1 MNVGAAVG
9 NLGWLAASL
18 PEYRRFTRAAG
29 NPEATQRARLEHY
42 LRQNADTAFGRYY
55 DFTSIH
61 SPGEYAGRV
70 PVQDYDAF
78 EPWIDRIANGEDRVL
93 TADPVRLFEPTSGS
107 SGPSKLVPYTASLQ
121 QEFRQVVAAW
131 SSRNFL
137 SQPGLLFGRA
147 YWSLTPQ
154 MSLPERPGS
163 AVPIGFDEDSAYLGG
178 VAQKLINR
186 TLVADPAL
194 RDLHDMDA
202 FWRSTLLMLLRS
214 ADLRLISVWH
224 PSYLVLL
231 IERLR
236 EQWDSLL
243 GDLDSMD
250 PRRAGELR
258 SAGCDDL
265 QRIWPGLRL
274 ISCWAD
280 GHAAAT
286 AADLATLFPGVTIQ
300 PKGLIATEGVV
311 TIPFGNRRPL
321 AIRSHYFEFLDESG
335 EARGAWQLEAGKT
348 YSVVLTTGGGFYR
361 YRLGDLVEVD
371 GFYRG
376 TPSLKFVGREGAV
389 SDLRGEKI
397 SEEFAGQVIRDVLEA
412 GHIASPFSMLAVDT
426 DASPP
431 AYVLYLETD
440 SSFTPELAQQLERQL
455 SANPHYELCVRL
467 GQLDR
472 ARVERIGG
480 NGFELYSQRL
490 SEMGMRI
497 GDIKPTPLSHHSGW
511 SRFFAVSECV

>member
-1 MNVGAAVG
+1 MNTGAAVG

-18 PEYRRFTRAAG
+18 PEYRRFIRDAG
-29 NPEATQRARLEHY
+29 HPETAQRAQLEHY
-42 LRQNADTAFGRYY
+42 LQRNADTAFGRHY
-55 DFTSIH
+55 DFAGIRG
-61 SPGEYAGRV
+61 PDEYAERV
-70 PVQDYDAF
+70 PIQAYEDF
-78 EPWIDRIANGEDRVL
+78 EPWIDRIAKGEAGVL

-107 SGPSKLVPYTASLQ
+107 SGPSKLVPYTAALQ
-121 QEFRQVVAAW
+121 REIRQAVAAW
-131 SSRNFL
+131 SSQNFL

-178 VAQKLINR
+178 IAQRLINR

-214 ADLRLISVWH
+214 TDLRLVSVWH

-231 IERLR
+231 VERLR

-243 GDLDSMD
+243 GDLDGTD

-265 QRIWPGLRL
+265 RRIWPGLRL

-286 AADLATLFPGVTIQ
+286 VERLDALFPGASIQ

-311 TIPFGNRRPL
+311 TIPISNRRPL
-321 AIRSHYFEFLDESG
+321 AIRSHYFEFLDEG
-335 EARGAWQLEAGKT
+335 GNARGAWQLEAGKT
-348 YSVVLTTGGGFYR
+348 YSVLLTTGGGFYR
-361 YRLGDLVEVD
+361 YRLGDLVGVD

-376 TPSLKFVGREGAV
+376 TPSLKFLGREGPV
-389 SDLRGEKI
+389 SDFRGEKI
-397 SEEFAGQVIRDVLEA
+397 SEGFAGQVIRDVLEA
-412 GHIASPFSMLAVDT
+412 RRIVSRFSMLAVDT
-426 DASPP
+426 EASPP

-440 SSFTPELAQQLERQL
+440 TSVTQELAQQLERAL
-455 SANPHYELCVRL
+455 CANPHYELCVRL
-467 GQLDR
+467 GQLGK
-472 ARVERIGG
+472 AGVARIGG
-480 NGFELYSQRL
+480 SGFDLYSKRL

-497 GDIKPTPLSHHSGW
+497 GDIKPTPLSRHSGW

>member
-1 MNVGAAVG
+1 MNIGAAVG
-9 NLGWLAASL
+9 NIGWLAASL
-18 PEYRRFTRAAG
+18 PEYRRFMRDAG
-29 NPEATQRARLEHY
+29 NPEASQRARLEQY
-42 LRQNADTAFGRYY
+42 LRENADTAFGRHY
-55 DFTSIH
+55 DFASLC
-61 SPGEYAGRV
+61 SPGDYAERV
-70 PVQDYDAF
+70 PIQGYDAF
-78 EPWIDRIANGEDRVL
+78 EPWIDRIANGEARVL

-121 QEFRQVVAAW
+121 REIRQAVAAW
-131 SSRNFL
+131 SSKNFL

-178 VAQKLINR
+178 AAQKLINR

-214 ADLRLISVWH
+214 TDLRLVSVWH
-224 PSYLVLL
+224 PSYLVVLV
-231 IERLR
+231 ERLR
-236 EQWDSLL
+236 EQWASLL
-243 GDLDSMD
+243 EELDGTD
-250 PRRAGELR
+250 QRRAGDLR

-286 AADLATLFPGVTIQ
+286 AADLATLFQ

-311 TIPFGNRRPL
+311 TIPFGGRRPL
-321 AIRSHYFEFLDESG
+321 AIRSHYFEFLDEG
-335 EARGAWQLEAGKT
+335 GDAHGAWQLEEGKT

-376 TPSLKFVGREGAV
+376 TPSIMFVGREGSV
-389 SDLRGEKI
+389 SDFRGEKI

-412 GHIASPFSMLAVDT
+412 GRITSRFSMLAVDT

-440 SSFTPELAQQLERQL
+440 SNLTSELAQQLERQL

-467 GQLDR
+467 GQLGR

-480 NGFELYSQRL
+480 NGFDLYSQRL
-490 SEMGMRI
+490 SEMGMRM
-497 GDIKPTPLSHHSGW
+497 GDIKPTPLSRHSGW
-511 SRFFAVSECV
+511 SRFFAVSDCL